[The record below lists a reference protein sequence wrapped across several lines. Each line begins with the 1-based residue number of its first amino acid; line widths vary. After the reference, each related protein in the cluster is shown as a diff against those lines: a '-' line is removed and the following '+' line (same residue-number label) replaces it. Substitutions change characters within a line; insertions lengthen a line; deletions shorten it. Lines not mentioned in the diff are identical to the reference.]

1 MQAWIYSDMD
11 PIYFA
16 IGGFVVFIFIFK
28 MELLILKESFRIILY
43 ISVALFLAGLVLHF
57 TEAGRYPTSGAL
69 ICPLMSLGLFRLCR
83 KLFLM
88 WFKHEPRDTFLNWEA
103 GLGEDRLFN
112 IIYFAVA
119 GAVWML
125 VPFGMQQLS
134 KAGW

>member
-1 MQAWIYSDMD
+1 ME
-11 PIYFA
+11 PIFFA
-16 IGGFVVFIFIFK
+16 IGGFVVLIFIFK

-57 TEAGRYPTSGAL
+57 REAGRYPTSGAL

-83 KLFLM
+83 KVFLM
-88 WFKHEPRDTFLNWEA
+88 RFKHEPRDTFLNWEA

-112 IIYFAVA
+112 LVYFALA
-119 GAVWML
+119 AVLWML
-125 VPFGMQQLS
+125 VPFGMQQLA